1 MVHRSPS
8 LSRSQRNQREQKEN
22 RRIHIGQALL
32 LPSPPDPP
40 SSCSCYSD
48 TIFTLDGSRLV
59 NPRRIEATPPQ
70 GISLITMQIF
80 PIYMKAS
87 FSFVAHSL
95 SSADSRLTC
104 FPLRPPQT
112 DAHWQDGELSFPL
125 SIHCCSLADQPAAI
139 GRLN

>member
-59 NPRRIEATPPQ
+59 NPRRIEATTASTSAYLENEVNRRAGLEVVVTRSMLVTLKPCARARHTR
-70 GISLITMQIF
+70 IRDVTM
-80 PIYMKAS
+80 
-87 FSFVAHSL
+87 
-95 SSADSRLTC
+95 
-104 FPLRPPQT
+104 
-112 DAHWQDGELSFPL
+112 
-125 SIHCCSLADQPAAI
+125 
-139 GRLN
+139 